1 MHRAFRGASNLTPQ
15 NPSLV
20 PPIRGAF
27 FFPWYPENWDQLGY
41 TPFTRYTPTLG
52 AYYDQDDPTVM
63 QQQVAWAKYANIDV
77 LIPTWRG
84 EPGGSG
90 ISNTTFGSG
99 HEHMDTKIGH
109 LLDQCLQWGIK
120 VAVYYE
126 VEGYANPTQAQIEA
140 EFAYL
145 ATRYFD
151 HPAYCYVGGLP
162 VIFVYSPGEGSTMLA
177 RYSGATSGYTTA
189 YINAIYNNGSTPTP
203 QGRHTFTANATDSPT
218 GNGYM
223 ICPGFWRIDEANPRL
238 ARNLSTWQSNIAS
251 MVASGKDWQL
261 IISWNEWGEGSQVE
275 PSDELGT
282 GYLDALAAVG

>member
-1 MHRAFRGASNLTPQ
+1 MHRAHLGSSRVTVA

-27 FFPWYPENWDQLGY
+27 YFPWYPNGWDQLGY

-52 AYYDQDDPTVM
+52 AYYDQAVPTIL
-63 QQQVAWAKYANIDV
+63 QQHLAWAKYANIDV

-90 ISNTTFGSG
+90 ISVTTFGSG
-99 HEHMDTKIGH
+99 HAHMDTKIGH
-109 LLDQCLQWGIK
+109 LLDQALQHGMK

-126 VEGYANPTQAQIEA
+126 VEGYADPTQAQIEA

-145 ATRYFD
+145 ETRYFG
-151 HPAYCYVGGLP
+151 HPAYCHVGGLP

-189 YINAIYNNGSTPTP
+189 YINAIYNNGSTPEP
-203 QGRHTFTANATDSPT
+203 QGRHSFTADAVTIT
-218 GNGYM
+218 GNGYT
-223 ICPGFWRIDEANPRL
+223 IVPGFWRIDEANPRL
-238 ARNLSTWQSNIAS
+238 ARNLTTWQTNIAS

-275 PSDELGT
+275 PNVELGSA
-282 GYLDALAAVG
+282 YLDALAAVP